1 MGLSLGREVGPW
13 WEGGQGEV
21 GREGPK
27 GKEGG
32 CGREE
37 GGQRKFQERPATAS
51 AVTRRIQCMKQV
63 NLVHCPGLSSTDER
77 ESVSTINVIVTVRS
91 DVLEHHVH
99 MRAHTHT
106 HTHIH
111 THTP

>member
-1 MGLSLGREVGPW
+1 
-13 WEGGQGEV
+13 
-21 GREGPK
+21 
-27 GKEGG
+27 
-32 CGREE
+32 
-37 GGQRKFQERPATAS
+37 
-51 AVTRRIQCMKQV
+51 MKQV

-106 HTHIH
+106 HTHTHIH
-111 THTP
+111 THTHTHREQPLLVHSVTSSPLGLRKGLSPAKASSRS